1 MADAKGYMKDL
12 SKRMKIWRRF
22 ADVAVSLAC
31 LTSLATTVTFAL
43 FPDAAFSESGEQIKP
58 GDGARAMAWIM
69 LIVTVV
75 LIVVILRQRLKSTRE
90 SLQSEQKVELW
101 GGAAGLFILFT
112 MGNHVTDDA
121 RNGLMGAM
129 GLVLFL
135 GAAVLLEPLAV
146 ELKERAE
153 SEKDDREEA
162 KHREMLTALSAVKG
176 SPAPA
181 PAPSAARRGRRLFGL
196 RLFRRS

>member
-1 MADAKGYMKDL
+1 MADAKGYMKALDV
-12 SKRMKIWRRF
+12 KIKIWRWL
-22 ADVAVSLAC
+22 ADVAVVLAC
-31 LTSLATTVTFAL
+31 LLSLAATVTFAL
-43 FPDAAFSESGEQIKP
+43 FPDAAFSESGGQIKP
-58 GDGARAMAWIM
+58 GDGARTMAWIM

-75 LIVVILRQRLKSTRE
+75 LIVVILTQRFQRTRE

-101 GGAAGLFILFT
+101 GGAAGLFVLFT

-121 RNGLMGAM
+121 RNGLMGAV

-135 GAAVLLEPLAV
+135 AAAVLLEPLAV

-162 KHREMLTALSAVKG
+162 KHRELLTALSAVKG

>member
-1 MADAKGYMKDL
+1 MADTEGYMKALDM
-12 SKRMKIWRRF
+12 KIKIWRWF
-22 ADVAVSLAC
+22 ADFAVFLACSASLA
-31 LTSLATTVTFAL
+31 ATVTFAL

-58 GDGARAMAWIM
+58 GDGARATAWIT

-75 LIVVILRQRLKSTRE
+75 LIGVILRQRFQRTRE

-121 RNGLMGAM
+121 RNGLMGAA

-135 GAAVLLEPLAV
+135 AAAVLLEPLAV

-162 KHREMLTALSAVKG
+162 KHRELLTALSAVKG